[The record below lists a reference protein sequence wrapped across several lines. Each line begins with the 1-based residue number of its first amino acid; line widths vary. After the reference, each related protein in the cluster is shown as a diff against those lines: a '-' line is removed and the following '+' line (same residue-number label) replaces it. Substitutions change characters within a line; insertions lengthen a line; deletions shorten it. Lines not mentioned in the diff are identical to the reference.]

1 MAKSKSLKLAIS
13 AAVIGQLSLAGNLQS
28 LSVDAGKIWDTTKVL
43 LGYLDKFASRGWG
56 YAYSVWFLRDM
67 KDYADDF
74 YDWLKHKLYRTKFR
88 EPAET
93 EKILKKGFEKIKGQ
107 NRAKEEVMDF
117 ALRVSNEKNEA
128 QMNKRQR
135 KGADIILMTGTSGCG
150 KSMMAKELANA
161 VSNAPAFVISS
172 GDIDSK
178 NKDSIVSQLFGQRQ
192 SNVGYGHAMAK
203 TSEKNCLIAYIERV
217 KHGVVIIEEYDKMHC
232 ESLDEVL
239 RAFSDN
245 GSAYVCGKKIDASN
259 ITFILTSNES
269 KDSVQCKTKNK
280 AKEVVQEQAN
290 AKNVN
295 SENETN
301 NYVKN
306 VDESTFDITKNELAS
321 VVQDQANI
329 KNVNSENKT
338 NNNVKNLN
346 VSIFDIVKN
355 KSASAETENKDLSRT
370 SVHHDKSF
378 MNRLTTVEFERLS
391 LEDFEEIIKSEYGKS
406 MPKYWKSYANI
417 TLDIS
422 SIFKPIA
429 KKAISMDEHGRAP
442 RKIMSKLTGLL
453 SRESRKLK
461 GKKVKVQYDELE
473 NKFFLKIV

>member
-1 MAKSKSLKLAIS
+1 
-13 AAVIGQLSLAGNLQS
+13 
-28 LSVDAGKIWDTTKVL
+28 
-43 LGYLDKFASRGWG
+43 
-56 YAYSVWFLRDM
+56 
-67 KDYADDF
+67 
-74 YDWLKHKLYRTKFR
+74 
-88 EPAET
+88 
-93 EKILKKGFEKIKGQ
+93 
-107 NRAKEEVMDF
+107 
-117 ALRVSNEKNEA
+117 
-128 QMNKRQR
+128 
-135 KGADIILMTGTSGCG
+135 
-150 KSMMAKELANA
+150 
-161 VSNAPAFVISS
+161 
-172 GDIDSK
+172 
-178 NKDSIVSQLFGQRQ
+178 
-192 SNVGYGHAMAK
+192 
-203 TSEKNCLIAYIERV
+203 
-217 KHGVVIIEEYDKMHC
+217 MHC

-245 GSAYVCGKKIDASN
+245 GSAYVCGQKIDASN

-280 AKEVVQEQAN
+280 AKEVVVQEQAN
-290 AKNVN
+290 A
-295 SENETN
+295 
-301 NYVKN
+301 KN

-329 KNVNSENKT
+329 KNVNSKNETNK
-338 NNNVKNLN
+338 NVNG
-346 VSIFDIVKN
+346 SIFGIIKN
-355 KSASAETENKDLSRT
+355 KSASAETENEDLSRT

-378 MNRLTTVEFERLS
+378 MNRLTTVEFEKLS

-461 GKKVKVQYDELE
+461 GKKVKVQYDEVE
-473 NKFFLKIV
+473 NKFFLNEIRGFFIKF